1 VRPGRILDRLCTAP
15 SQTENVDVRIE
26 FTLDCSDLDRM
37 ATFWKDAA
45 GLVVEGVIEGRYV
58 ALSGQ
63 GIALTLQHVDEPKAV
78 KNRMH
83 LDLLVDDI
91 DQEVRRMESLGA
103 TRLTGIARQEFG
115 QTWHV
120 LTDPEGNEFCVA
132 SDRTAQPPPAER

>member
-1 VRPGRILDRLCTAP
+1 MAPCTI
-15 SQTENVDVRIE
+15 ENVDVRIE

-58 ALSGQ
+58 ALSGR
-63 GIALTLQHVDEPKAV
+63 GVALTLQRVDEPKTV

-83 LDLLVDDI
+83 LDLLVDDL
-91 DQEVRRMESLGA
+91 DQEVRRIESLGA
-103 TRLTGIARQEFG
+103 TRFTATARREFG

-120 LTDPEGNEFCVA
+120 LADPEGNEFCVA
-132 SDRTAQPPPAER
+132 SDRTA